1 MVVRQVACQV
11 QFHTL
16 VDQVGIAKVKAG
28 QDPKKQEQPEDM
40 FFAYFFH
47 KVISC
52 GEAIPEMYYDVPFLP
67 SATDESLK
75 HTKY

>member
-28 QDPKKQEQPEDM
+28 QAPKNRNNPKTC
-40 FFAYFFH
+40 FLH
-47 KVISC
+47 ISF
-52 GEAIPEMYYDVPFLP
+52 I
-67 SATDESLK
+67 K
-75 HTKY
+75 